1 MALDDNLN
9 SSRAKSG
16 TLSGE
21 KFIDPEAIIGL
32 LNLPQGIVV
41 ADFGCGTGYFSL
53 PIARQIG
60 GKGIVYALDILTDK
74 LEAVES
80 QAKTQGV
87 TNILTK
93 RVNLEN
99 KNGSKLEPESVDW
112 VIVKDMLFQ
121 NKEKNQILEEARLV
135 LKPGGKILL
144 VEWKKGDTAIGPDTG
159 LRISAEELKDMA
171 RKNELAIDHEI
182 DAGNFHYGVILVK

>member
-1 MALDDNLN
+1 MVLSNN
-9 SSRAKSG
+9 NSG
-16 TLSGE
+16 TGYDSDFTSGE
-21 KFIDPEAIIGL
+21 KFIDPEAIVGL
-32 LNLPQGIVV
+32 LNLPMGIVV

-74 LEAVES
+74 LEVVES

-87 TNILTK
+87 ANVLTK

-99 KNGSKLEPESVDW
+99 KNGSKLEPESIDW
-112 VIVKDMLFQ
+112 VVLKDMLFQ
-121 NKEKNQILEEARLV
+121 NKNKNQIMEEAKRV

-144 VEWKKGDTAIGPDTG
+144 IEWKKGDTSIGPDVG
-159 LRISAEELKDMA
+159 IRMSVEEIKDIV
-171 RKNELAIDHEI
+171 RKSELGIEREI
-182 DAGNFHYGVILVK
+182 DVGNFHYGLILVK